1 MKRVVLIFLVTLL
14 VFSSTTII
22 SGAKPENTP
31 KEEVVYG
38 MLDDAGGLK
47 SLSVV
52 NGFTLEKDAT
62 VADYGTYASVSN
74 LTSEAKITQSGNF
87 LHFQAKSGRTY
98 YKGVLN
104 NRQLPWNIKITYYL
118 NGKSILPQDL
128 DGKSG
133 KLKIAVATSRNTTE
147 KGTFFDDFSLQVTV
161 PMKMDLCQNINT
173 NGATIADAGSTRQFS
188 YVLLPSKNGS
198 ITLSADVSNFEMDA
212 ITIAGIH
219 MTFDLPLDV
228 NKINRSL
235 SQLVSAATQLDGG
248 ALKLVNGAKA
258 LQSGMQQYTSGFKL
272 LNSQLGQL
280 QTGAS
285 SLEAGITDLG
295 SGLQTLSDQGA
306 SLREGASSIEQSVF
320 DEVNKQLTGMGIP
333 TLTPDNYKTILAS
346 LPANPMIDPLK
357 KQLDDITA
365 FVAGID
371 SYTLGT
377 TQLANGASGL
387 SSGAG
392 ALSDGITTLAD
403 GLNKLY
409 GSTVKLNDGMKTFL
423 EGVSAYRVGT
433 KSFRVE
439 TSQME
444 KQMGSQLDSL
454 LSLLSNDGQVYHSY
468 VSTENSNVNFVQF
481 IMKTEGINIETKAPA
496 TEPTVQVKS
505 LWEKFLD
512 LFR

>member
-1 MKRVVLIFLVTLL
+1 MKRALLIFVVTLL

-52 NGFTLEKDAT
+52 NGFDLEKDAT
-62 VADYGTYASVSN
+62 VADYGTYASVAN

-87 LHFQAKSGRTY
+87 LHFQGKSGRTY
-98 YKGVLN
+98 YQGVLK
-104 NRQLPWNIKITYYL
+104 NRQLPWNIKITCYL
-118 NGKSILPQDL
+118 NGKSISPQAL
-128 DGKSG
+128 NGKSG
-133 KLKIAVATSRNTTE
+133 KLKIAVATSRNSNE
-147 KGTFFDDFSLQVTV
+147 KGSFFDDFSLQVTV
-161 PMKMDLCQNINT
+161 PMKMALCQNINT
-173 NGATIADAGSTRQFS
+173 KGATVADVGSTRQFS
-188 YVLLPSKNGS
+188 YVVLPGKNGS
-198 ITLSADVSNFEMDA
+198 IALSADVSNFEMDA
-212 ITIAGIH
+212 ITIAGIR

-228 NKINRSL
+228 KKIDQSL
-235 SQLVSAATQLDGG
+235 SQLVNATVKLDGG
-248 ALKLVNGAKA
+248 ALKLVSGAKA
-258 LQSGMQQYTSGFKL
+258 LQSGMQQYTNGFKL
-272 LNSQLGQL
+272 LNSQLGKL

-285 SLEAGITDLG
+285 SLEAGIISLG
-295 SGLQTLSDQGA
+295 SGLQSLSDQGA
-306 SLREGASSIEQSVF
+306 SLRAGASSIQTSVF
-320 DEVNKQLTGMGIP
+320 DAANAQLTGMGIP
-333 TLTPDNYKTILAS
+333 PLAPDNYKAILSS
-346 LPANPMIDPLK
+346 LPSNPMIDSLM

-365 FVAGID
+365 FVTGID

-377 TQLANGASGL
+377 TQLAGGASGL

-409 GSTVKLNDGMKTFL
+409 GSTVKLNNGMKAFL
-423 EGVSAYRVGT
+423 EGVSAYRTGT
-433 KSFRVE
+433 KAFRVE

-454 LSLLSNDGQVYHSY
+454 LSLLSSDGQVYHSY
-468 VSTENSNVNFVQF
+468 VSDENSNVNFVQF
-481 IMKTEGINIETKAPA
+481 IMKTEGINIETTAPA
-496 TEPTVQVKS
+496 TEPTVHAKS